1 MPHNYYLVKNII
13 RYLLAYLISCVNLLL
28 CHVLF
33 TLCFFLLF
41 SILNFGLKNVIFVSY
56 VDEQRRS
63 SPYGSMGQL
72 PHLPVEENTIP
83 IEF

>member
-1 MPHNYYLVKNII
+1 
-13 RYLLAYLISCVNLLL
+13 
-28 CHVLF
+28 VL
-33 TLCFFLLF
+33 TYSSVTFFSLF
-41 SILNFGLKNVIFVSY
+41 VFFAVFDIEFRAKNVIFVSY
-56 VDEQRRS
+56 VDEKRRS

>member
-1 MPHNYYLVKNII
+1 
-13 RYLLAYLISCVNLLL
+13 
-28 CHVLF
+28 VLTYSSVTF
-33 TLCFFLLF
+33 FSLFVFFLLL

-63 SPYGSMGQL
+63 SPYGNMGQL